1 MEILRRVVLLV
12 TLAFGPFVAV
22 QSHGAD
28 LVVVLTP
35 KSVPFSYSD
44 DQGRLVGFNVD
55 IANAICRELARSCR
69 LEVMPFPEI
78 IPAVSG
84 RGVDLGLGN
93 FLRTPE
99 REALVR
105 FSAPYWRSTSVF
117 VGRPGSPAGENG
129 EFLPDGRICVIAGS
143 MQAKYLDARI
153 GDRADGVI
161 DVAANQDLLDRLQD
175 ETCASALLPSMQ
187 ALAFLRSDEGRP
199 FVFLAAPLV
208 EQDLGGTVH
217 IAIRPDDPGLLESV
231 DRAIAT
237 LVRSGEHER
246 IARKYF
252 PFNIL

>member
-1 MEILRRVVLLV
+1 MEILRRVALLV
-12 TLAFGPFVAV
+12 LLAFGPLAAA
-22 QSHGAD
+22 QSHDAE
-28 LVVVLTP
+28 LVVALTP

-55 IANAICRELARSCR
+55 VANAICRALARSCR
-69 LEVMPFPEI
+69 LEVMSFSGI

-84 RGVDLGLGN
+84 GKVDLGLGN
-93 FLRTPE
+93 FLRTSE

-117 VGRPGSPAGENG
+117 VGQPGASAGERG
-129 EFLPDGRICVIAGS
+129 QFVPEGQICAISGS
-143 MQAKYLDARI
+143 MQAKYLEGRM
-153 GDRADGVI
+153 GDGAAGVTE
-161 DVAANQDLLDRLQD
+161 VASNQDLLDRLQD
-175 ETCASALLPSMQ
+175 ESCASALLPSMQ
-187 ALAFLRSDEGRP
+187 ALVFLRSPEGRP
-199 FVFLAAPLV
+199 FAFLGAPLA
-208 EQDLGGTVH
+208 EDGLGGTVH

-237 LVRSGEHER
+237 LIRSGEHER